1 MPSPIQFPE
10 IPDAERAP
18 LTERLVVLIESQ
30 ARQRQAETVQQLRDE
45 IAVRKGEKLPVSAGS
60 CPSVD
65 EAFALS

>member
-1 MPSPIQFPE
+1 M
-10 IPDAERAP
+10 
-18 LTERLVVLIESQ
+18 VLIEALAQ
-30 ARQRQAETVQQLRDE
+30 ERQRQAETVQQLRDE

>member
-1 MPSPIQFPE
+1 MPSSIQFPE
-10 IPDAERAP
+10 IPDTERAP
-18 LTERLVVLIESQ
+18 LTE
-30 ARQRQAETVQQLRDE
+30 RQAETVQQLRDQ